1 MQSEILTF
9 VKDGEEKKLFGDYGT
24 LPPKYISGIAHAF
37 KENETWILTLYS
49 ETGLENI
56 NGKICSADARLAMN
70 EVNIKRLISDLS
82 SLINLDEKKTD
93 KAKSKKNDNKI
104 KKETLGP
111 ILP

>member
-1 MQSEILTF
+1 M
-9 VKDGEEKKLFGDYGT
+9 
-24 LPPKYISGIAHAF
+24 
-37 KENETWILTLYS
+37 
-49 ETGLENI
+49 
-56 NGKICSADARLAMN
+56 GKICSADARLAMN

-93 KAKSKKNDNKI
+93 NANSKKNDNKI